1 MRRDAFS
8 RLFSELINM
17 PKEAVSSY
25 IATMPTGLREYI
37 ESLLSQPK
45 TRLLATPVFEP
56 MFGWKNSDKKFS
68 DLVPDLIPASFMNL
82 LNKADVYGFKKD
94 MSPYTHQLETWE
106 TLLKTDKSVVVA
118 SGTGSGKTE
127 AFMIPILSDVIRQ
140 TETSDETL
148 EGVQA
153 LFLYPLNA
161 LIQSQ
166 KERFSAWTAP
176 YKGKI
181 RYCLYN
187 GNLPENQ
194 KRTVEQRS
202 KPEEILDREHLWQS
216 PPPLLITNPTMLEY
230 MLIRKKDDN
239 ILKASQGKLKYIVLD
254 EAHTYMGSQAAELSL
269 LLKRVLAA
277 FGVSKENVK
286 FIASSATIG
295 GDDAAKQLQRF
306 LASIAGIKEDRV
318 KVVFGTRSIEKYTT
332 SAPTNEPLE
341 YLEQLPV
348 DDVIPVLQ
356 HHKLA
361 SDMRDFF
368 INKGYDSVQVRELRE
383 FCANFNLSDE
393 EGLRWLDVLSTKSD
407 LYNSFLPLR
416 IHFFHK
422 TFPGVWCCCDKN
434 CPHKPDI
441 KDWKYGKVY
450 LDERYV
456 CDCGAPV
463 FRLSYCSACGTTT
476 LDARHIQQE
485 QANKIVPNL
494 SSTKDDFVLDDE
506 IDEDADTDVETNTIL
521 QETPMFID
529 NSANIYKYLDK
540 KTGIVY
546 NEKVPDSIQIG
557 IREKIGKGCP
567 CCGETRAFITP
578 IQGVPFFLSVILP
591 SLLSYA
597 DPATTPNEHPA
608 FGKKMIC
615 FTDSRQGTAKT
626 AMKLQQNAENNSM
639 RSLFL
644 DAVSKEE
651 KKEDEFLQQL
661 RQNHPNMVD
670 QYLAIHPNN
679 NPKYVDI
686 RDKLISQ
693 HSNELNWIYKYYVSK
708 DPDLFSTANGAS
720 RLVDI
725 LFYREFARRPKQLA
739 NMETLGLL
747 SLGYDFSQIQ
757 NVPRQITKYF
767 DLYEW
772 KDLLKIFLDHFVRA
786 HGCIEYPAEGWAEWG
801 ASFNNVSWIEAWGI
815 TQKPADHATLF
826 PMVKQG
832 KNIVLQPQIVKL
844 LSYALNLNLPDPVNE
859 DIINQIL
866 HCIWDDLTRTQ
877 ILRAGADNKYKLDLR
892 SVQLYRPE
900 TIYKCPLT
908 KKALDVTLK
917 GFSPYISPNNTSK
930 CEKFDMPLYDYLG
943 ENGLTFD
950 QIQDRRA
957 NWLRTDP
964 KIQLLKAN
972 GLWSNIAN
980 KIITGNNY
988 YRTVEHSA
996 QQDSAKLHMYEDLFK
1011 NGDVN
1016 ILNCSTTMEMGI
1028 DIGGLSIVAM
1038 NNVPPHPANYLQ
1050 RAGRAGRRKESKA
1063 IAFTM
1068 CKKNS
1073 HEDNVFAHPK
1083 WAFESQII
1091 APHVD
1096 VFSEIIIQRHINSVL
1111 LSAFLKSPSENV
1123 KDGTSLNMKWLM
1135 LPEGNNKLVAFDV
1148 FCKQALS
1155 DKNIY
1160 DTLNRVITNT
1170 NFQDKPLSEFITK
1183 ISDQLNDF
1191 NKDWFCV
1198 YNAVQEQINM
1208 LTKSNNSVALAALEN
1223 QKKRIEGEYVLKEFI
1238 EAGILPRYGFPINL
1252 VTFSTYNNQEA
1263 KKQKSIVADREDNLF
1278 RRLSAPTRDMATAIR
1293 EYAPDAEVVIDG
1305 VVYKSEGITLNWHI
1319 PVSNEEV
1326 KEIQNLRYVW
1336 RCKHC
1341 GASGTAHS
1349 QDNILCKEC
1358 HQPVE
1363 TTEFRYIQP
1372 AGFSVDFN
1380 GKVGNRLDDKNFMP
1394 YCQPLLS
1401 IYEKFAMW
1409 QGHKNIYY
1417 RSSAT
1422 GSLINYSRGK
1432 KNGYDLCLSCGRM
1445 TSDSLKD
1452 AHKRLRTGT
1461 ECNHSSFAMLNNI
1474 YLGIET
1480 TTDAIE
1486 FVFKDIDDNYI
1497 TNEVLAY
1504 TLGVAIRAS
1513 IASFMGIELEELGCI
1528 KKTVRTPDDKGTCL
1542 SIILFDNNATGYCSS
1557 TDIINNLKT
1566 IMYGAKRVLTCDCAA
1581 YCDKCLLQ
1589 YDTRFNVDMLDRH
1602 VALEFLSDEWLS
1614 TLELTTFS

>member
-8 RLFSELINM
+8 RLFYELVNM
-17 PKEAVSSY
+17 PREAVLSY
-25 IATMPTGLREYI
+25 IATMPSGLREHI
-37 ESLLSQPK
+37 ESLLSQSG

-56 MFGWKNSDKKFS
+56 MFGWKTSDKKFS
-68 DLVPDLIPASFMNL
+68 DLVPDLIPDSFMNL
-82 LNKADVYGFKKD
+82 LDKANVYGFKKD
-94 MSPYTHQLETWE
+94 MSPYTHQLKTWE
-106 TLLKTDKSVVVA
+106 TLLQTDKSVVVA

-140 TETSDETL
+140 AETCGESL

-194 KRTVEQRS
+194 KRTVQLRD

-230 MLIRKKDDN
+230 MLIRKKDNN
-239 ILKASQGKLKYIVLD
+239 ILKASQGKLRYIVLD

-306 LASIAGIKEDRV
+306 LASIAGIKENQV
-318 KVVFGTRSIEKYTT
+318 EVVFGTRCIERYKT
-332 SAPTNEPLE
+332 SSQTNETLE

-356 HHKLA
+356 HHMLA
-361 SDMRDFF
+361 IEMRDFF
-368 INKGYDSVQVRELRE
+368 INKEYDSVQVRELRE
-383 FCANFNLSDE
+383 FCTKFNLSDKD
-393 EGLRWLDVLSTKSD
+393 GLRWLDVLSTKSD
-407 LYNSFLPLR
+407 LYSSFLPLR

-434 CPHKPDI
+434 CSHKPDI
-441 KDWKYGKVY
+441 KDWEYGKVY

-463 FRLSYCSACGTTT
+463 FRLSYCSSCGATT
-476 LDARHIQQE
+476 LDARLIQLDA
-485 QANKIVPNL
+485 ANKIAPNL
-494 SSTKDDFVLDDE
+494 SSIKDDFVLSDE
-506 IDEDADTDVETNTIL
+506 IGEESDNELENETIL
-521 QETPMFID
+521 DDHSVFID
-529 NSANIYKYLDK
+529 NSSDVYKYLDK
-540 KTGIVY
+540 QTGIIY
-546 NEKVPDSIQIG
+546 NEEVPNSVRIG
-557 IREKIGKGCP
+557 LKDKLGKGCP
-567 CCGETRAFITP
+567 CCGNTRAFVTP

-597 DPATTPNEHPA
+597 DPATNPNEHPA

-626 AMKLQQNAENNSM
+626 AMKLQQNAENNSI

-644 DAVSKEE
+644 DAVSKER
-651 KKEDEFLQQL
+651 KVDEFLQKLQ
-661 RQNHPNMVD
+661 QSAPADMIE
-670 QYLAIHPNN
+670 QYLAKYPNN
-679 NPKYVDI
+679 NPKYTDI
-686 RDKLISQ
+686 RDKLVSQ
-693 HSNELNWIYKYYVSK
+693 HSNELNWIYKYYLSR
-708 DPDLFSTANGAS
+708 DPDLFSPANGMS

-725 LFYREFARRPKQLA
+725 LFYREFARRPRQLA

-757 NVPRQITKYF
+757 NVPQQIIKYF
-767 DLYEW
+767 DLSEW

-786 HGCIEYPAEGWAEWG
+786 HGCIEYPAEGWTEWG

-815 TQKPADHATLF
+815 TAKPSNYATLF
-826 PMVKQG
+826 PRVKRDKG
-832 KNIVLQPQIVKL
+832 IVPQPQIVKF
-844 LSYALNLNLPDPVNE
+844 LSYALNLALPNPVNE
-859 DIINQIL
+859 DIIDQIL
-866 HCIWDDLTRTQ
+866 HCIWNDLTRTQ

-892 SVQLYRPE
+892 SVMLYRPE
-900 TIYKCPLT
+900 TIYKCTVT
-908 KKALDVTLK
+908 KKALDVVLK
-917 GFSPYISPNNTSK
+917 GCSPYMNLKNTPK

-964 KIQLLKAN
+964 RIQLLKAN

-980 KIITGNNY
+980 KVIMGNNY
-988 YRTVEHSA
+988 YRTAEHSA

-1011 NGDVN
+1011 SGDVN

-1050 RAGRAGRRKESKA
+1050 RAGRAGRRRESKA

-1068 CKKNS
+1068 CKNNS

-1083 WAFESQII
+1083 WAFESQIG
-1091 APHVD
+1091 APYVD
-1096 VFSEIIIQRHINSVL
+1096 IFSEIIVQRHVNSVL
-1111 LSAFLKSPSENV
+1111 LAAFLKSPTENV
-1123 KDGTSLNMKWLM
+1123 RDGTSLNMKWLM
-1135 LPEGNNKLVAFDV
+1135 LPENNNKLMAFDI
-1148 FCKQALS
+1148 FCKRALS
-1155 DKNIY
+1155 DADIC
-1160 DTLNRVITNT
+1160 DTLNKVIAST
-1170 NFQDKPLSEFITK
+1170 NFQNKPLSDFVVKLSE
-1183 ISDQLNDF
+1183 QLNNF
-1191 NKDWFCV
+1191 NKEWFCV

-1208 LTKSNNSVALAALEN
+1208 LTKSSNNVALAALEN
-1223 QKKRIEGEYVLKEFI
+1223 QKKRIEGEYVLKELI

-1380 GKVGNRLDDKNFMP
+1380 GKVGNRFDDKNFMP
-1394 YCQPLLS
+1394 YCPPLIS

-1409 QGHKNIYY
+1409 QGYKNIYY

-1432 KNGYDLCLSCGRM
+1432 RNGYDLCLSCGRM
-1445 TSDSLKD
+1445 TSDTLRDS
-1452 AHKRLRTGT
+1452 HKRLRTGT
-1461 ECNHSSFAMLNNI
+1461 DCKHSSFAMLNNI
-1474 YLGIET
+1474 YLGMET

-1486 FVFKDIDDNYI
+1486 FVFKDIDNNYI
-1497 TNEVLAY
+1497 DNEVLAY
-1504 TLGVAIRAS
+1504 TLAVAIRAS
-1513 IASFMGIELEELGCI
+1513 IASFMGIELEEIGCL
-1528 KKTVRTPDDKGTCL
+1528 KKTVRTPDNKGTCL
-1542 SIILFDNNATGYCSS
+1542 SIVLFDNNATGYCSS
-1557 TDIINNLKT
+1557 ADIVNKLKT
-1566 IMYGAKRVLTCDCAA
+1566 IMHGAKEVLVCDCAA

-1589 YDTRFNVDMLDRH
+1589 YDTRFSVDLLDRH
-1602 VALEFLSDEWLS
+1602 VALEFLSDEWLA
-1614 TLELTTFS
+1614 TLD

>member
-8 RLFSELINM
+8 RLFYELTNM
-17 PKEAVSSY
+17 PREAVLSY
-25 IATMPTGLREYI
+25 IATMPTGLREHI

-56 MFGWKNSDKKFS
+56 MFGWKNADKKFL

-82 LNKADVYGFKKD
+82 LDKAENYGFKKD
-94 MSPYTHQLETWE
+94 MSPYTHQLEAWE
-106 TLLKTDKSVVVA
+106 TLLQTDKSVVVA

-127 AFMIPILSDVIRQ
+127 AFMIPILSDIIKQ
-140 TETSDETL
+140 AETSVDQL

-166 KERFSAWTAP
+166 KERFSAWTSP

-187 GNLPENQ
+187 GNLPDNP
-194 KRTVEQRS
+194 KRTGGS
-202 KPEEILDREHLWQS
+202 WKNPEEISDRKHLWES

-230 MLIRKKDDN
+230 MLIRKKDNN

-269 LLKRVLAA
+269 LLKRVLTA

-318 KVVFGTRSIEKYTT
+318 KVVFGTRCIEKYTIGL
-332 SAPTNEPLE
+332 PTNESLE
-341 YLEQLPV
+341 YLEQLSC
-348 DDVIPVLQ
+348 DEVIPVLQ
-356 HHKLA
+356 HNKLA
-361 SDMRDFF
+361 NEMRNFF
-368 INKGYDSVQVRELRE
+368 INQGYDSVQVRELRE
-383 FCANFNLSDE
+383 FCENFNLSDE
-393 EGLRWLDVLSTKSD
+393 EGLRWLDVLSTKSNSH
-407 LYNSFLPLR
+407 NSFLPLR

-434 CPHKPDI
+434 CPHKPTI
-441 KDWKYGKVY
+441 KNWEYGKVY

-463 FRLSYCSACGTTT
+463 FRLSYCSTCGTTT
-476 LDARHIQQE
+476 LDARRIQQE
-485 QANKIVPNL
+485 TVNKIVPNL
-494 SSTKDDFVLDDE
+494 SLIKDDFVLNDE
-506 IDEDADTDVETNTIL
+506 NEEDADTDAESENNNILEETQI
-521 QETPMFID
+521 FID
-529 NSANIYKYLDK
+529 NSAGVHKYIDK
-540 KTGIVY
+540 KTGVVY
-546 NEKVPDSIQIG
+546 NEEVPDSIQIG
-557 IREKIGKGCP
+557 LREKKGKGCP
-567 CCGETRAFITP
+567 CCGEKRAFITP
-578 IQGVPFFLSVILP
+578 LQGVPFFLSVILP

-597 DPATTPNEHPA
+597 DPAKNPNGHPA

-626 AMKLQQNAENNSM
+626 AMKLQINAENNSI

-644 DAVSKEE
+644 DAVSKE
-651 KKEDEFLQQL
+651 KKEDVFLQNL
-661 RQNHPNMVD
+661 RQSAPDMVE
-670 QYLAIHPNN
+670 QYLATHPNDD
-679 NPKYVDI
+679 PKYVDI
-686 RDKLISQ
+686 RNKLISQ
-693 HSNELNWIYKYYVSK
+693 QANELNWIYKYYLSK
-708 DPDLFSTANGAS
+708 DPDVFSPANGMS
-720 RLVDI
+720 KLVDI
-725 LFYREFARRPKQLA
+725 LFFREFARRPKHLA

-747 SLGYDFSQIQ
+747 SLRYDFSQIH
-757 NVPRQITKYF
+757 NVPQQITKYF
-767 DLYEW
+767 DPSEW

-786 HGCIEYPAEGWAEWG
+786 NGCIEYPAEGWTEWG
-801 ASFNNVSWIEAWGI
+801 ASFNNKSWIEAWG
-815 TQKPADHATLF
+815 TTEKQSNFATLF
-826 PMVKQG
+826 PRVKRG
-832 KNIVLQPQIVKL
+832 KEIGPQPQIVKL
-844 LSYALNLNLPDPVNE
+844 LSYALNLNLPNPVNE
-859 DIINQIL
+859 DIIDQVL
-866 HCIWDDLTRTQ
+866 HCIWIDLTRTQ

-892 SVQLYRPE
+892 SVTLCRPE
-900 TIYKCPLT
+900 SVYKCPVT
-908 KKALDVTLK
+908 KRTLDVVLK
-917 GFSPYISPNNTSK
+917 DCSPYMSLKNTPK

-950 QIQDRRA
+950 QIRDRRA
-957 NWLRTDP
+957 NWLRSDP
-964 KIQLLKAN
+964 KIQVLKAN

-980 KIITGNNY
+980 KIIMGNNY

-996 QQDSAKLHMYEDLFK
+996 QQDSAKLQIYEDLFK
-1011 NGDVN
+1011 SGDVN

-1068 CKKNS
+1068 CKNNS

-1096 VFSEIIIQRHINSVL
+1096 MFSEIIVQRHINSAL
-1111 LSAFLKSPSENV
+1111 LAAFFKSPSENV
-1123 KDGTSLNMKWLM
+1123 RDGTSLNMKWLM
-1135 LPEGNNKLVAFDV
+1135 LSEDDNKLAAFDD

-1155 DKNIY
+1155 DNDIC
-1160 DTLNRVITNT
+1160 DTLNKIIANT
-1170 NFQDKPLSEFITK
+1170 NFQDKPLSEFVK
-1183 ISDQLNDF
+1183 KLSDQLNNF
-1191 NKDWFCV
+1191 NKDWFLV
-1198 YNAVQEQINM
+1198 YNAVQEQIAL
-1208 LTKSNNSVALAALEN
+1208 LTKTDNNVALAALEK
-1223 QKKRIEGEYVLKEFI
+1223 QKERIEGEYILKELI

-1263 KKQKSIVADREDNLF
+1263 KKQKSTVADREDNLF

-1293 EYAPDAEVVIDG
+1293 EYAPDSEVVIDG

-1341 GASGTAHS
+1341 GASGTSHLK
-1349 QDNILCKEC
+1349 DNIICKEC
-1358 HQPVE
+1358 HNPVE

-1380 GKVGNRLDDKNFMP
+1380 GKVGNRLDDKNFTP
-1394 YCQPLLS
+1394 YCQPLIS

-1417 RSSAT
+1417 RNSAT
-1422 GSLINYSRGK
+1422 GSLINYSKGK
-1432 KNGYDLCLSCGRM
+1432 SNGYDLCLSCGRM
-1445 TSDSLKD
+1445 TSNTMEDS
-1452 AHKRLRTGT
+1452 HKRLRTGT
-1461 ECNHSSFAMLNNI
+1461 ECKHSSFAMLNNI
-1474 YLGIET
+1474 CLGIET

-1486 FVFKDIDDNYI
+1486 FVFKDLDDKYI
-1497 TNEVLAY
+1497 TNDVLAY
-1504 TLGVAIRAS
+1504 TLAVAIRAS
-1513 IASFMGIELEELGCI
+1513 IASFMGVELEEIGCI
-1528 KKTVRTPDDKGTCL
+1528 KKKVRTPDDKGTCL
-1542 SIILFDNNATGYCSS
+1542 SIVLFDNNATGYCSS
-1557 TDIINNLKT
+1557 IDIVNNLKN
-1566 IMYGAKRVLTCDCAA
+1566 IMYGAKSMLASCDCAA

-1602 VALEFLSDEWLS
+1602 VALEFLSDEWLA
-1614 TLELTTFS
+1614 TLE